1 MKHRA
6 FGLFLAAAAMLA
18 PGLRAQDGSKPDVA
32 KAPDVIRTETRL
44 VVVDAVVTDKKDKYV
59 PDLNKKDFK
68 VYEDGKEMQ
77 LKTFS
82 FEADPNSPLNN
93 QKHYLVL
100 FFDNASMAI
109 QDQQRARQAAE
120 KFIDKNA
127 GPNRLMAIVNFGG
140 TLEVSQNFTDDAD
153 RLHQVVKGAKFASLP
168 ATAEANGGARLPASM
183 ASLGARSSIV
193 AIRTIAK
200 AMADVPGRKILV
212 YFTGGMP
219 LTQEL
224 QLEVTATIDACNRAN
239 VAIYPLDVHG
249 LETTPMPGFGT
260 PGVGTGR
267 GRGPGGNLMQNS
279 AKPRS
284 VFAALSDALNGIQP
298 TAYSNSFQRGGAG
311 AGGGG
316 GTSSGGGGGTSGG
329 GAAGGGAAGGGGGA
343 VGGGA
348 GAGGGGGRAGGSSS
362 GSFGGNTGNTG
373 NFGGAGGRGG
383 ATGTNGGFG
392 SPGNG
397 GRAGVGGGGGPV
409 MTRNPNQ
416 PFGQQRMGNPRGI
429 VPDFPIFSGANQQI
443 LYQLASGT
451 GGFPI
456 LNDNDLL
463 AGLEK
468 IAAEQNQ
475 FYILGYTPPE
485 SPEGS
490 CHTLKVEVSHGNH
503 VRSRSGYCNTKS
515 VDLLAGKPVER
526 NLEGRLD
533 ATGGGTIPSAMQT
546 AFMYTSAD
554 TARVDVT
561 MDIPSDKLKFE
572 KVKGKLHCDVNILG
586 VAYRANGSV
595 GARFSDTLKLEV
607 EDKKEMEK
615 FLEKPVHYENQFD
628 IASGEYSLKV
638 AYTNGADDFGKIVAP
653 LSIAPFDPKNFA
665 ISGIV
670 LSKNIHRNEQTGIEA
685 DLLEG
690 RTPYSVGPLQVEPA
704 GSNAF
709 KKTDT
714 VALYVEL
721 YEPLAAEEKIQVG
734 AQFKILE
741 KASGKV
747 RFDSGVSEYTQY
759 LKKPS
764 TVASLGLKVPVADLT
779 PGAYIVE
786 VDGLDNAGKRA
797 QTRAELNIVE

>member
-6 FGLFLAAAAMLA
+6 FTLVLAGAFCVA
-18 PGLRAQDGSKPDVA
+18 PGLRAQDGNKGEVA

-44 VVVDAVVTDKKDKYV
+44 VVVDAVVTDKKDKYI

-100 FFDNASMAI
+100 FFDNASMALP
-109 QDQQRARQAAE
+109 DQQRARQAAE

-140 TLEVSQNFTDDAD
+140 VLEIAQNFTDDAD

-200 AMADVPGRKILV
+200 AMADVPGRKMLV

-219 LTQEL
+219 LTPDL
-224 QLEVTATIDACNRAN
+224 QIEVTATIDVCNRAN

-249 LETTPMPGFGT
+249 LDPGSSMPGFGPGT
-260 PGVGTGR
+260 PGTGR
-267 GRGPGGNLMQNS
+267 GRGGNLMQNLS
-279 AKPRS
+279 KPRS
-284 VFAALSDALNGIQP
+284 ILAALGDALSDVQP
-298 TAYSNSFQRGGAG
+298 AAYSNSFQRGGAG
-311 AGGGG
+311 AGAGAGAGGG
-316 GTSSGGGGGTSGG
+316 GGASSGGGGGASS
-329 GAAGGGAAGGGGGA
+329 GGGGGA
-343 VGGGA
+343 VGGGGGVGA
-348 GAGGGGGRAGGSSS
+348 AGGGGGRAGGSSS
-362 GSFGGNTGNTG
+362 SGGNAGGNTGV
-373 NFGGAGGRGG
+373 GGAGGRGG
-383 ATGTNGGFG
+383 TTGTNGGFG
-392 SPGNG
+392 GNNGG
-397 GRAGVGGGGGPV
+397 GRAGGGGGPV
-409 MTRNPNQ
+409 VTRNPNQ
-416 PFGQQRMGNPRGI
+416 PFGQPRMGNPRGI
-429 VPDFPIFSGANQQI
+429 VPEAPLFSGANQQL
-443 LYQLASGT
+443 LYELASGT

-490 CHTLKVEVSHGNH
+490 CHTLKVEANHGYK

-526 NLEGRLD
+526 NLEGRLE
-533 ATGGGTIPSAMQT
+533 ASGGGTIPSLMQ
-546 AFMYTSAD
+546 AAYMYTSAD

-572 KVKGKLHCDVNILG
+572 KIKGKLRCDVNILG
-586 VAYRANGSV
+586 VAYRANGTV
-595 GARFSDTLKLEV
+595 GARFSDTIKLEV

-638 AYTNGADDFGKIVAP
+638 AYTNGGEDFGKIIEP

-665 ISGIV
+665 ISGIL
-670 LSKNIHRNEQTGIEA
+670 LSKNVHPNQQTGIEA

-690 RTPYSVGPLQVEPA
+690 RTPYTVGPMQIEPA
-704 GSNAF
+704 GSNSF
-709 KKTDT
+709 KKSEV
-714 VALYVEL
+714 VAIYVEL
-721 YEPLAAEEKIQVG
+721 YEPLAAQEKIQVG
-734 AQFKILE
+734 AQLKILE
-741 KASGKV
+741 KATGKV
-747 RFDSGVSEYTQY
+747 RLDSGVAEYTQF

-764 TVASLGLKVPVADLT
+764 TVAALGLKIPFADLT

-786 VDGLDNAGKRA
+786 VDGLDNAGKKA
-797 QTRAELNIVE
+797 QSRAEFNIVE